1 MTKAKDT
8 ITVRKFYE
16 HAINRGYMTGVARD
30 KSRVKATGEVFT
42 PDGLVREIL
51 DKINEAGGGA
61 FTDYTKTFLDPSC
74 GDGQFLV
81 HVMLYKLTKGDLG
94 KLKDDSFMDRDVTA
108 EYIMH
113 LKTIYGVDLMMDN
126 IKLVRERLGMGFK
139 VLKKTLMNNFRCENS
154 LTYDFSFK

>member
-51 DKINEAGGGA
+51 DKIKETSPGA
-61 FTDYTKTFLDPSC
+61 FTTLDKTFCDPSC

-94 KLKDDSFMDRDVTA
+94 KLKDDAFMERDVTA
-108 EYIMH
+108 EYLMH

-126 IKLVRERLGMGFK
+126 VKLVRERLGMGFASMKK
-139 VLKKTLMNNFRCENS
+139 VLNKNIRCEDS